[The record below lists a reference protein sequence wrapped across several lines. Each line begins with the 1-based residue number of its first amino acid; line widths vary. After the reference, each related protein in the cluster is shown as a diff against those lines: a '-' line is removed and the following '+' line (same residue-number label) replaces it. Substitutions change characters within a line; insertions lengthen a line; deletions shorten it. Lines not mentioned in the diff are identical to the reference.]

1 MKDNRR
7 EYEKLSLSSFDLPN
21 NPISLFNKWFDEV
34 EEKNNTERTAMTLS
48 TIDENSTPT
57 SRMVLLK
64 NFNEK
69 GFVFYSNYQSPKG
82 QHLEKNPHAALLFYW
97 PNEER
102 QIRIRGYV
110 SKLSKKTSERYFQ
123 TRPRLSQLAVW
134 VSKQS
139 EKIQN
144 RKQLEHEL
152 ERITKKYEN
161 QTIPL
166 PDYWGGYSLIPNSYE
181 FWQGRR
187 GRLHD
192 RFHYILNEENWHVE
206 RLAP

>member
-1 MKDNRR
+1 LKDGRR
-7 EYEKLSLSSFDLPN
+7 EYEKHSLSRSDLPN
-21 NPISLFNKWFDEV
+21 NPISLFIKWFDEV
-34 EEKNNTERTAMTLS
+34 EEKNNIERTAMTLS
-48 TIDENSTPT
+48 TIDENSNPT
-57 SRMVLLK
+57 SRIVLLK
-64 NFNEK
+64 DFNER
-69 GFVFYSNYQSPKG
+69 GVVFYSNYQSPKG

-102 QIRIRGYV
+102 QIRITGTV
-110 SKLSKKTSERYFQ
+110 SKISKKTSEKYFH

-139 EKIQN
+139 EKTQD
-144 RKQLEHEL
+144 RKQLENEL
-152 ERITKKYEN
+152 EEITKKYKN
-161 QTIPL
+161 QPIPL
-166 PDYWGGYSLIPNSYE
+166 PDYWGGYVLLPNSYE

-192 RFHYILNEENWHVE
+192 RFYYTLNEESWHIE